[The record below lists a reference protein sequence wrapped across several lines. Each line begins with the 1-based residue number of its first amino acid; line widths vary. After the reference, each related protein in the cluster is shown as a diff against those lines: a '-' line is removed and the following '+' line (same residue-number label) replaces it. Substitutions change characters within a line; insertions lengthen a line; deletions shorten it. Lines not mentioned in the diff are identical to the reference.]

1 MHVSFSYI
9 FLYIIHRLN
18 ATLIFVYLTYIF
30 NEITNY
36 NKKQYCSKSPSSQ
49 AQNRIKNNFVRLD
62 PIVETMLRRAI
73 RISWIFIHVSN
84 AFLISS
90 NPQKLLSAFASACY
104 HLFSHDKFISPTV
117 DYNRERNCRN
127 IFDIFDVV
135 VVSYI
140 HVTLHHVP
148 DENNFGE

>member
-62 PIVETMLRRAI
+62 PIVETMLRRAV

-84 AFLISS
+84 TRFLYLRILK
-90 NPQKLLSAFASACY
+90 NFWARLHPPVIAS
-104 HLFSHDKFISPTV
+104 SPTA
-117 DYNRERNCRN
+117 NLSLLPS
-127 IFDIFDVV
+127 II
-135 VVSYI
+135 I
-140 HVTLHHVP
+140 
-148 DENNFGE
+148 ENAIVEIYSIYSMSSSSLIYT